1 MRGSVTVALRALA
14 AMVAISMAMPAAMSA
29 AWAAGLP
36 DYAPFRE
43 GLFLRYLDAEPGGQ
57 IDRVPRIGL
66 SFPGSERRL
75 SADLDS
81 GSTGIVVAAAYIPG
95 FDQLPSQGPGQ
106 LTYTSSGRQMIG
118 QWVVVPVTLSG
129 KEGASVTTEPMPV
142 LAVTELRCLDYAR
155 DCTPRQMPE
164 HIAMVG
170 VGFAREADRQSQSTP
185 DKNPLL
191 RVTGGEG
198 VENGGARRRGY
209 ILSPEGVHVGL
220 TGGNTRGDFR
230 ALKLDRQD
238 DGSDWKATPACIA
251 LNGATPAACG
261 TMLVDT
267 GVSAMFMTVS
277 PAQAAGAEGTLPAGT
292 EVAIRAGTA
301 QDGFE
306 LYRFTV
312 GGDSPLAP
320 EAIHLRVSP
329 ERVFVN
335 TSFHLLNGYDVLYD
349 ADGGYVGFR
358 RR

>member
-1 MRGSVTVALRALA
+1 M
-14 AMVAISMAMPAAMSA
+14 
-29 AWAAGLP
+29 
-36 DYAPFRE
+36 
-43 GLFLRYLDAEPGGQ
+43 
-57 IDRVPRIGL
+57 
-66 SFPGSERRL
+66 
-75 SADLDS
+75 
-81 GSTGIVVAAAYIPG
+81 
-95 FDQLPSQGPGQ
+95 
-106 LTYTSSGRQMIG
+106 
-118 QWVVVPVTLSG
+118 
-129 KEGASVTTEPMPV
+129 
-142 LAVTELRCLDYAR
+142 AVTELRCLDHAR

-170 VGFAREADRQSQSTP
+170 VGFAREADRQSQGTP
-185 DKNPLL
+185 DRNPLL
-191 RVTGGEG
+191 RVAGGEG
-198 VENGGARRRGY
+198 PRRRGY

-220 TGGNTRGDFR
+220 TAGNTRGDFR
-230 ALKLDRQD
+230 ALKLDRRD
-238 DGSDWKATPACIA
+238 DGADWKATPACLA
-251 LNGATPAACG
+251 LNGAAPAACG

-267 GVSAMFMTVS
+267 GVPAMFMTVP

-335 TSFHLLNGYDVLYD
+335 TGFHLLNGYDVLYD